1 MVDIQH
7 CVDYNTKY
15 AYMQQCVEKREFM
28 DKFAN
33 FIVHRKKTIVAVFIV
48 GAVVCLLLQMLVG
61 VNYNMTDYLP
71 KEAQSTQALTI
82 MNEEFGG
89 AMPNA
94 SVMVKDV
101 SVQEALRYKQ
111 ELGAIEG
118 VSEVLWLDDVVD
130 IKQPLQMADEESVE
144 GFYKNGNA
152 LFTVTIEKGKEL
164 ETSNAIRAYI
174 GEENALAGE
183 APDLADMQNS
193 TGAEVGNGFAIL
205 LPIIVAILIL
215 STTAWVEP
223 LFFFIA
229 IGISILL
236 NMGTNF
242 FLGEVSFMTNSVSPI
257 LQLAVS
263 LDYAIFLMH
272 SFADNRK
279 KYADVN
285 EAMRHAVKASVATVA
300 ASAATTLF
308 GFLALVFMDFGIG
321 MDLGLNLVKGVAF
334 SFLTTMILLPALTLL
349 TYKAIDKT
357 RHRPLMPSFKKAN
370 RVLSKMAIP
379 VLILVAFMIIPSVL
393 GQGQTNFMYGGGNN
407 DPNNPNVISKNEIR
421 EEFGGT
427 TVMALL
433 VPKGDVA
440 KEKDLSRDIE
450 HLEHVTSVVSYANRV
465 GTVIPEG
472 FLSEEISGQFYSD
485 HYARIV
491 VYTDTSDEGEEAFAT
506 VEKINDT
513 ARSYYGDSVYSLGVS
528 ANLYDM
534 KNVIEHDNDVVNMIA
549 IAAIFLVLLITFRSA
564 TLPFIL
570 LLTIEAGIWINLAIP
585 YFMGTTVNYMGYLVV
600 STVQL
605 GATVDYAILLTS
617 YYMKNRK
624 KLCQR
629 DAIRRS
635 IGQTFKSILVSAS
648 ILSTAGFTLYATSTS
663 PSISDIGLLLGRGTL
678 FSFMMV
684 VCLLPALLKILDK
697 PIAKTTHGAN
707 FLFANSGSNNKKNR
721 LLKEKENEI

>member
-1 MVDIQH
+1 M
-7 CVDYNTKY
+7 N
-15 AYMQQCVEKREFM
+15 R
-28 DKFAN
+28 FAD
-33 FIVHRKKTIVAVFIV
+33 FIINRKKLIVTIFIALAAVS
-48 GAVVCLLLQMLVG
+48 LLLQMFVG
-61 VNYNMTDYLP
+61 VNYNMVDYLP
-71 KEAQSTQALTI
+71 ADAQSTKALSI
-82 MNEEFGG
+82 MSEEFGS

-101 SVQEALRYKQ
+101 SVQEALQYKK
-111 ELGAIEG
+111 ELGAIDG
-118 VSEVLWLDDVVD
+118 VSEVLWLDDVIDV
-130 IKQPLQMADEESVE
+130 KQPLEVADADTVE
-144 GFYKNGNA
+144 GFYKDGNA

-164 ETSNAIRAYI
+164 ETSNAIREYI
-174 GEENALAGE
+174 GSENALAGE
-183 APDLADMQNS
+183 APDLADMQQS
-193 TGAEVGNGFAIL
+193 TGSEVANAFAIL
-205 LPIIVAILIL
+205 LPIIVAILVL
-215 STTAWVEP
+215 STASWVEP

-242 FLGEVSFMTNSVSPI
+242 FFGEISFMTSSVSPI

-279 KYADVN
+279 KYHDVN
-285 EAMRHAVKASVATVA
+285 EAMRHAIKSSVTTVA

-321 MDLGLNLVKGVAF
+321 MDLGLNLVKGIGF
-334 SFLTTMILLPALTLL
+334 SFLTTMVFLPALTLL
-349 TYKAIDKT
+349 TYKAIDKAK
-357 RHRPLMPSFKKAN
+357 HRPLMPSFRNVN
-370 RVLSKMAIP
+370 RYLSKLAIP
-379 VLILVAFMIIPSVL
+379 VLVLVAFMIIPSVL
-393 GQGQTNFMYGGGNN
+393 GQSQTNFMYGSGNIN
-407 DPNNPNVISKNEIR
+407 PNNLNVISKNEIQ
-421 EEFGGT
+421 EEFGQS
-427 TVMALL
+427 TVVALL
-433 VPKGDVA
+433 VPRGDIA
-440 KEKDLSRDIE
+440 KEEALSGE
-450 HLEHVTSVVSYANRV
+450 LEKLDHVTSVVSYANRV
-465 GTVIPEG
+465 GTAIPAG
-472 FLSEEISGQFYSD
+472 FLSEDITGQFYSD
-485 HYARIV
+485 DYARIV
-491 VYTDTSDEGEEAFAT
+491 VYTDTSEEGDAAFAT
-506 VEKINDT
+506 VEEINQT
-513 ARSYYGDSVYSLGVS
+513 AQSYYGDDAYSLGQS

-534 KNVIEHDNDVVNMIA
+534 KNVIEHDNTMVNMIA

-585 YFMGTTVNYMGYLVV
+585 YFMGTTINYMGYLVL

-605 GATVDYAILLTS
+605 GATVDYAILLTT

-635 IGQTFKSILVSAS
+635 LGQTFKSILVSAL

-678 FSFMMV
+678 LSFAMV

-697 PIAKTTHGAN
+697 PIAKTTYRAN
-707 FLFANSGSNNKKNR
+707 FLFGTGKHMPKKNPE
-721 LLKEKENEI
+721 LKEKENEI

>member
-1 MVDIQH
+1 M
-7 CVDYNTKY
+7 N
-15 AYMQQCVEKREFM
+15 R
-28 DKFAN
+28 FAD
-33 FIVHRKKTIVAVFIV
+33 FIINRKKLIVTIFIALAAVS
-48 GAVVCLLLQMLVG
+48 LLLQMFVG
-61 VNYNMTDYLP
+61 INYNMVDYLP
-71 KEAQSTQALTI
+71 ADAQSTKALSI
-82 MNEEFGG
+82 MSEEFGS

-101 SVQEALRYKQ
+101 SVQEALQYKK
-111 ELGAIEG
+111 ELGAIDG
-118 VSEVLWLDDVVD
+118 VSEVLWLDDVIDV
-130 IKQPLQMADEESVE
+130 KQPLEVADADTVE
-144 GFYKNGNA
+144 GFYKDGNA

-164 ETSNAIRAYI
+164 ETSNAIREYI
-174 GEENALAGE
+174 GSENALAGE
-183 APDLADMQNS
+183 APDLADMQQS
-193 TGAEVGNGFAIL
+193 TGSEVANAFAIL
-205 LPIIVAILIL
+205 LPIIVAILVL
-215 STTAWVEP
+215 STASWVEP

-242 FLGEVSFMTNSVSPI
+242 FFGEISFMTSSVSPI

-279 KYADVN
+279 KYHDVN
-285 EAMRHAVKASVATVA
+285 EAMRHAIKSSVTTVA

-321 MDLGLNLVKGVAF
+321 MDLGLNLVKGIGF
-334 SFLTTMILLPALTLL
+334 SFLTTMVFLPALTLL
-349 TYKAIDKT
+349 TYKAIDKAK
-357 RHRPLMPSFKKAN
+357 HRPLMPSFRNVN
-370 RVLSKMAIP
+370 RYLSKLAIP
-379 VLILVAFMIIPSVL
+379 VLVLVAFMIIPSVL
-393 GQGQTNFMYGGGNN
+393 GQSQTNFMYGSGNIN
-407 DPNNPNVISKNEIR
+407 PNNLNVISKNEIQ
-421 EEFGGT
+421 EEFGQS
-427 TVMALL
+427 TVVALL
-433 VPKGDVA
+433 VPRGDIA
-440 KEKDLSRDIE
+440 KEEALSGE
-450 HLEHVTSVVSYANRV
+450 LEKLDHVTSVVSYANRI
-465 GTVIPEG
+465 GTAIPAG
-472 FLSEEISGQFYSD
+472 FLSEDITGQFYSD
-485 HYARIV
+485 DYARIV
-491 VYTDTSDEGEEAFAT
+491 VYTDTSEEGDAAFAT
-506 VEKINDT
+506 VEEINQT
-513 ARSYYGDSVYSLGVS
+513 AQSYYGDDAYSLGQS

-534 KNVIEHDNDVVNMIA
+534 KNVIEHDNTMVNMIA

-585 YFMGTTVNYMGYLVV
+585 YFMGTTINYMGYLVL

-605 GATVDYAILLTS
+605 GATVDYAILLTT

-635 IGQTFKSILVSAS
+635 LGQTFKSILVSAL

-678 FSFMMV
+678 LSFAMV

-697 PIAKTTHGAN
+697 PIAKTTYRAN
-707 FLFANSGSNNKKNR
+707 FLFGTGKHMPKKNPE
-721 LLKEKENEI
+721 LKEKENEI